1 VYRISVQSGYLFLRE
16 EPEPKSKGF
25 INRADK
31 ERMSKLAPKLAD
43 WLRAVVQRKI
53 GSITHV
59 NTRKPLVAL
68 TFDDG
73 PHAEFTPRILETL
86 GEHGAKATFFMV
98 GEAAHSQ
105 PDLVRRVTS
114 LGHVIANHSWDH
126 PAFPD
131 ISCQQRRLQ
140 LRACSRS
147 LRPFEQRLF
156 RPPFGKQ
163 NVSSRLDALC
173 LGYEVVTWSLAIN
186 DWRER
191 DPEVLLASLTGG
203 VRPGCIVLMH
213 DTIFSAPAPHIN
225 HDREA
230 LLNALSLFLSRVEGT
245 FRFVTLPELFRSG
258 KIERSNWFTA
268 PVLRRSLG
276 MGRLIWR

>member
-1 VYRISVQSGYLFLRE
+1 VYQICVQFSHLFLQE
-16 EPEPKSKGF
+16 KSQLESKGL

-31 ERMSKLAPKLAD
+31 ERMSNLAPKLAD
-43 WLRAVVQRKI
+43 WLRAVVRRKI

-73 PHAEFTPRILETL
+73 PHPEYTPRILETL

-98 GEAAHSQ
+98 GEAAHAQ
-105 PDLVRRVTS
+105 PDLLRRVKTM
-114 LGHVIANHSWDH
+114 GHVIANHSWDH
-126 PAFPD
+126 PSFPD
-131 ISCQQRRLQ
+131 ISRQQRRLQ

-147 LRPFEQRLF
+147 LGPFEQRLF

-163 NVSSRLDALC
+163 SLSSRLDALC
-173 LGYEVVTWSLAIN
+173 LGYEVVTWSLDTD

-191 DPEVLLASLTGG
+191 DPEVLLESLTRG
-203 VRPGCIVLMH
+203 VRPGSIILMH
-213 DTIFSAPAPHIN
+213 DALFSPPAPHVN

-230 LLNALSLFLSRVEGT
+230 LLKALSLFLRRVEGR
-245 FRFVTLPELFRSG
+245 FRFVTLPELFQSG

-268 PVLRRSLG
+268 PLFRRSSG
-276 MGRLIWR
+276 VGRLICR